1 MRMRYLVKPVSLALL
16 LILLV
21 GATTACGADGATQ
34 EEQVV
39 ETVTVERGSLVT
51 SITAVG
57 SIRPSVEVAL
67 SFELSGRVVEVFVTE
82 GEQVRGGQP
91 LARLDTADL
100 ELQVQ
105 SAEASLSAAQA
116 QLAQLIAGPS
126 AEEIRIAE
134 GQLASAEAAL
144 DQAIAQRD
152 QVITGTTDTDIV
164 VARSQVDSAQS
175 RVRQLTYQLE
185 QTKAQDSS
193 PDVTVAQVEVERAK
207 IALDETQDEYNKA
220 LDRPWEDQSI
230 RDSWAKQLKQ
240 AQLNHRQAEAQLERA
255 LNAQRGYVIG
265 LSVLEAQIEDA
276 KSALVAAEAQLQS
289 TISGDEPRK
298 RAAEAAV
305 DAARAQRDIAQAQL
319 DALLA
324 GASEFEIAIAKA
336 NVDQVQV
343 ALDSGRLTIEQAT
356 LLAPFDGTIAV
367 LDIAIGQA
375 VGPQLSA
382 LTMVDDRRL
391 SIEADVDETDIGWL
405 RSGQQ
410 VQVTLDAFPGRTL
423 SGNVV
428 AILPSGTLDMGVVSY
443 KVTVALDP
451 TELPLRP
458 GMSANTEIVRERRD
472 EVLVIPNRAIW
483 IDAKTGQP
491 FVEQIVEDGIAVV
504 YVEQGISSDEF
515 SEIVS
520 GLSEGDRL
528 VLRSASIRDRF
539 REVVTSSMTG
549 Q

>member
-1 MRMRYLVKPVSLALL
+1 MRTRHLVQLVSLAVVLL
-16 LILLV
+16 LV
-21 GATTACGADGATQ
+21 AGAATACGDGGAPE

-39 ETVTVERGSLVT
+39 ETVTVERMSLVT

-57 SIRPSVEVAL
+57 SIRPSIEVAL

-105 SAEASLSAAQA
+105 SAEASMSAAQA

-126 AEEIRIAE
+126 PEEIRIAE

-144 DQAIAQRD
+144 EQAIAQRD

-175 RVRQLTYQLE
+175 RIGQLTYQLE
-185 QTKAQDSS
+185 QTKAQDPS
-193 PDVTVAQVEVERAK
+193 PDVTVARVEVERAK

-230 RDSWAKQLKQ
+230 RDSWAKQLEQ
-240 AQLNHRQAEAQLERA
+240 AQLNHRQAEAQLEGA
-255 LNAQRGYVIG
+255 LNAQQSHTIG

-289 TISGDEPRK
+289 AISGDEPRK
-298 RAAEAAV
+298 RAAEATV
-305 DAARAQRDIAQAQL
+305 DAARAQRDIARAQL

-324 GASEFEIAIAKA
+324 GATEFEIATAKA
-336 NVDQVQV
+336 NVDQAQV
-343 ALDSGRLTIEQAT
+343 AVDSGRLEIERAT
-356 LLAPFDGTIAV
+356 LLAPFDGTIAS
-367 LDIAIGQA
+367 LDMAIGQA
-375 VGPQLSA
+375 VGPQLPA
-382 LTMVDDRRL
+382 LTIVDDRRL
-391 SIEADVDETDIGWL
+391 SIEADVDEVDVGWL
-405 RSGQQ
+405 ESGQQ
-410 VQVTLDAFPGRTL
+410 VQVTLDAFPGQAL
-423 SGNVV
+423 SGSVI

-443 KVTVALDP
+443 KVIVALDP

-458 GMSANTEIVRERRD
+458 GMTANTEIVRERRED
-472 EVLVIPNRAIW
+472 ALVVPNRAIW
-483 IDAKTGQP
+483 IDAKTGDP
-491 FVEQIVEDGIAVV
+491 FVEKWVGDETVV
-504 YVEQGISSDEF
+504 SFIEQGSHNDEF
-515 SEIVS
+515 SEVLS
-520 GLSEGDRL
+520 GLQEGDRL
-528 VLRSASIRDRF
+528 VVRAVSIRDRF
-539 REVVTSSMTG
+539 RDVVTMPMTG